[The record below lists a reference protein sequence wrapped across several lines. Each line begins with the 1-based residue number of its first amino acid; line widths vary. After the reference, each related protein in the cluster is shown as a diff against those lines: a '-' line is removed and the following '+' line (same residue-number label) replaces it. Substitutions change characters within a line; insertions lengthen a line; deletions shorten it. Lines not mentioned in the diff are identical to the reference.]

1 MSAREG
7 IEARYMTAHLGFAV
21 YDSGIAPDVTEN
33 TDVPVIFSIKSY
45 AE

>member
-7 IEARYMTAHLGFAV
+7 IEAKYMTAFLGFAV
-21 YDSGIAPDVTEN
+21 YDSGIAPDVADN
-33 TDVPVIFSIKSY
+33 TDVPVIASIKSY